1 MLRQSLLLSRPVRH
15 HLPCSQLGCLPICH
29 FACLQEWLVQLA
41 GLLFQPGAG
50 LFSQGAADL
59 ALQHPSAT
67 AALQPDWQKY
77 SRLAG
82 RVVGE

>member
-1 MLRQSLLLSRPVRH
+1 MLSTW
-15 HLPCSQLGCLPICH
+15 LPGYLPIC
-29 FACLQEWLVQLA
+29 LSQEWLVQLA

-50 LFSQGAADL
+50 LFSQGAADM